1 MKLHLLYLL
10 ALIRSALHKQY
21 WDVSSGQCLNI
32 IREQNPSF
40 GMKCRYLAGWGRVE
54 EVWKPRY
61 CKEQTSLNVGSPGYG
76 SSMVLKVIN
85 EICLPKIQ
93 YVFCWHCVDVH
104 KPTSSVSFLRFI
116 PHCHIKWLFWYGS
129 ERYCTHPAYL
139 GMKARG
145 EEQNKD
151 NFPAC
156 GLLQP
161 CCISALCVIPLQTLP
176 LLFHYLHLC
185 HSFTITT
192 VTTRKEMW
200 SAVEF
205 EELKLKK
212 EKRGGQKKKRLMAQL
227 SCF

>member
-1 MKLHLLYLL
+1 M
-10 ALIRSALHKQY
+10 Q
-21 WDVSSGQCLNI
+21 V
-32 IREQNPSF
+32 F
-40 GMKCRYLAGWGRVE
+40 GRWGRVK
-54 EVWKPRY
+54 EVWKPWY

-76 SSMVLKVIN
+76 SSMVLKVILN

-93 YVFCWHCVDVH
+93 YLFCWHCVDVH

-116 PHCHIKWLFWYGS
+116 PHCHINWLFWYGS
-129 ERYCTHPAYL
+129 ERYCTHSASL

-192 VTTRKEMW
+192 ATTRKEMG
-200 SAVEF
+200 SAIEF

-212 EKRGGQKKKRLMAQL
+212 EKRGDKKKVNDPAELFLTFYLFVLTL
-227 SCF
+227 SIFFFLKCWPAKFVKFGWNNKKKY

>member
-1 MKLHLLYLL
+1 
-10 ALIRSALHKQY
+10 
-21 WDVSSGQCLNI
+21 
-32 IREQNPSF
+32 
-40 GMKCRYLAGWGRVE
+40 
-54 EVWKPRY
+54 
-61 CKEQTSLNVGSPGYG
+61 
-76 SSMVLKVIN
+76 MVLKVILN

-93 YVFCWHCVDVH
+93 YLFCWHCVDVH

-116 PHCHIKWLFWYGS
+116 PHCHINWLFWYGS
-129 ERYCTHPAYL
+129 ERYCTHSASL

-192 VTTRKEMW
+192 ATTRKEMG
-200 SAVEF
+200 SAIEF

-212 EKRGGQKKKRLMAQL
+212 EKRGDKKKVNDPAELFLTFYLFVLTL
-227 SCF
+227 SIFFFLKCWPAKFVKFGWNNKKKY